1 MSVIKNSP
9 EAENPEGASG
19 QRRNR
24 KYLLSLSMVGE
35 MDGKE
40 EARFPRVNKKKD
52 EKYHAG

>member
-24 KYLLSLSMVGE
+24 KHLLSLSMVGE

-40 EARFPRVNKKKD
+40 EAMVSESKQ
-52 EKYHAG
+52 EKG